1 MMMKTK
7 HISTI
12 VLVVLSLTSCGNSRK
27 KEKTDSEAVPVGM
40 HEAKTETVK
49 ASEQNDIDL
58 KQRGDYTQ
66 LYAESEDCKLTI
78 SQLAK
83 ALGYNDNQVEE
94 QSNYQGSCWYKVT
107 HPDNFTVN
115 YGISLEKWG
124 DKAIVED
131 QIKSGLK
138 NDLIDVQVS
147 ESGDTYLKRHPVQGF
162 VLLLNSNYGN
172 PIKISNSYLNT
183 NGHKLTEAQK
193 EERKQNTYKIAN
205 YLINAY
211 KN

>member
-1 MMMKTK
+1 MMMRTK

-12 VLVVLSLTSCGNSRK
+12 VLAVLFLTSCGNSEK
-27 KEKTDSEAVPVGM
+27 KEKTDSEAGPVSKQ
-40 HEAKTETVK
+40 EAKTETVK
-49 ASEQNDIDL
+49 ASENNIDL
-58 KQRGDYTQ
+58 KQKGDYTQ
-66 LYAESEDCKLTI
+66 LYAKSENCKLTTA
-78 SQLAK
+78 QLAE

-138 NDLIDVQVS
+138 NDLIDVQIS

-162 VLLLNSNYGN
+162 LLLLNSNYGN
-172 PIKISNSYLNT
+172 PIRISNSYLNT
-183 NGHKLTEAQK
+183 NGPKLTEAQK

-205 YLINAY
+205 YLIQYYQN
-211 KN
+211 

>member
-7 HISTI
+7 HISTTI
-12 VLVVLSLTSCGNSRK
+12 VLAVLFLTSCGNSEK
-27 KEKTDSEAVPVGM
+27 KEKTHSEAVPVSKQ
-40 HEAKTETVK
+40 EAKTESVK
-49 ASEQNDIDL
+49 ASENDIDL
-58 KQRGDYTQ
+58 KQNGDYTQ
-66 LYAESEDCKLTI
+66 LYVESEDCKLTTA
-78 SQLAK
+78 QLAE
-83 ALGYNDNQVEE
+83 ALGYNDNQVVE

-107 HPDNFTVN
+107 HPGNFTVN

-138 NDLIDVQVS
+138 NDLINVQVS

-162 VLLLNSNYGN
+162 LLLLNSNYGN

-193 EERKQNTYKIAN
+193 EERRENAYKIAN

>member
-1 MMMKTK
+1 MKTR

-12 VLVVLSLTSCGNSRK
+12 ALAVLFLTSCGNSEK
-27 KEKTDSEAVPVGM
+27 KEGKTTSEAVSVDRQ
-40 HEAKTETVK
+40 EAKTETVK
-49 ASEQNDIDL
+49 ASGQNGIDL
-58 KQRGDYTQ
+58 KQKGDYTR
-66 LYAESEDCKLTI
+66 LFAKSEDCKLTTA
-78 SQLAK
+78 QLAK
-83 ALGYNDNQVEE
+83 ALGYNDSQVEE

-107 HPDNFTVN
+107 HPGNFTVN

-162 VLLLNSNYGN
+162 LLLLNPNYGN
-172 PIKISNSYLNT
+172 PVNISYNYLNT
-183 NGHKLTEAQK
+183 NGLKLTEAQK

-205 YLINAY
+205 YLINTY
-211 KN
+211 KK